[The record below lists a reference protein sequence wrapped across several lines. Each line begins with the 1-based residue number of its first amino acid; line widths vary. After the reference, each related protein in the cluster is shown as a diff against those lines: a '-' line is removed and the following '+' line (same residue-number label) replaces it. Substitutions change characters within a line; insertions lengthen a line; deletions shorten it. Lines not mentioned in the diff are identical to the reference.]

1 MRGRRAEVP
10 DVQGQ
15 QAVRGRGAVKL
26 RFTPSA
32 CGEVRNI
39 GWLRPSRIL
48 HRAIPPDTV
57 PAMELFVA
65 FARMSLAGFG
75 GVLEWA
81 RRAIVDQ
88 PPLG

>member
-1 MRGRRAEVP
+1 MCGGAGRPGCGTDELRRA
-10 DVQGQ
+10 
-15 QAVRGRGAVKL
+15 
-26 RFTPSA
+26 PSA

-57 PAMELFVA
+57 SAMELFVA
-65 FARMSLAGFG
+65 FARMSLAGLG